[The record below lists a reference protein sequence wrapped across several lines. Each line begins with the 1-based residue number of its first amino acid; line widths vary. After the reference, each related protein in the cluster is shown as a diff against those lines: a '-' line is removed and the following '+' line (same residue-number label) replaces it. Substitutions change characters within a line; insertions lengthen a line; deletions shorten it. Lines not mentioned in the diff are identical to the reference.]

1 MSEPNILRELRTL
14 RDETARRHNYDVR
27 SLVRELAEL
36 QSQEG
41 RKVVSCPPADLP
53 RKKVSLEYIT
63 EAVGKRKAW
72 EDLHW
77 TLLNTKEFL
86 FRH

>member
-1 MSEPNILRELRTL
+1 MNQTFCGSCVHSGT
-14 RDETARRHNYDVR
+14 RRHADTATTCDRWSANWR
-27 SLVRELAEL
+27 SASRRRAARW
-36 QSQEG
+36 SG
-41 RKVVSCPPADLP
+41 CPPADLP